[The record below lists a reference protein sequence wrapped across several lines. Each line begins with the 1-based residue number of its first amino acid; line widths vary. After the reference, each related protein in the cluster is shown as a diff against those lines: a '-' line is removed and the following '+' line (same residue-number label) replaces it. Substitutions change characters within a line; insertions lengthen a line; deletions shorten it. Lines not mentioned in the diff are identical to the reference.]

1 MNTTERL
8 SMTFRDAINDEVE
21 MYLSAVIN
29 QGGDVSEAL
38 ELATAV
44 LLGITSRVAS
54 KRVDR
59 RRFINCCEKSWDI
72 FIGKDDAR

>member
-1 MNTTERL
+1 MNTAERHA
-8 SMTFRDAINDEVE
+8 MTFRDAINDEVE
-21 MYLSAVIN
+21 MYLSSVAQN
-29 QGGDVSEAL
+29 NGDMNEAL
-38 ELATAV
+38 ELATAI

-59 RRFINCCEKSWDI
+59 RRFLTCCEKSWDI

>member
-1 MNTTERL
+1 MI
-8 SMTFRDAINDEVE
+8 FRDAINDEVE
-21 MYLSAVIN
+21 MYLSKVA
-29 QGGDVSEAL
+29 QEDGDMNEAL

-59 RRFINCCEKSWDI
+59 RRFITCCEKSWDI